1 MKHWTF
7 ERQLAAGFIA
17 VGIGLAL
24 AFAVSI
30 SDAKQRLATSQLVL
44 HTQEVI
50 GELYSLQSAVIDL
63 ETGARGYVITGQ
75 KAFLDP
81 YEASRTVIG
90 TRLANLKSLMAD
102 NPDQERRLTAL
113 EQEITTQVQYQ
124 EGLVQTTQAQGMPFG
139 RKIIQTGAGKLNMD
153 TIRQKIDEI
162 RSEESRLLTV
172 RQDAS
177 AQSNRNNDR
186 ILNSLRVLMVA
197 VLVGA
202 YVITRREVRFRRMA
216 EQTLQVLNDELE
228 QRVLART
235 AALEATTLALR
246 ESEARWQ
253 TSLENLSEGVAIAS
267 LDGRLLHF
275 NKAALALHGFT
286 SLEESQRDLPDFTG
300 LIELSTPTGEII
312 PLEQW
317 PLSRILRGEIL
328 HDLEISVRHL
338 QAGWTRIFS
347 YNGSL
352 ASDPGGKPFL
362 AVVTMTDITPR
373 KKAEHKI
380 LTQLGHLNLLDQITR
395 LISDRLDLNSIF
407 QLVIGTLEDSLPVDF
422 GSITL
427 YDAASRTL
435 RFSRIGKK
443 SQALAGALRLAE
455 NDTLLVNDQGLGRC
469 TGGELVYEP
478 DISRSPD
485 PFYRELERAGL
496 CSLVMAPLRQESQ
509 VFGVLI
515 VARRDA
521 QAFSSGECEFLR
533 QLSEHVALAAWH
545 AQMHAA
551 LTQAYDDL
559 RQTQQIFMQEERLR
573 ALGQMASG
581 IAHDINNALSPV
593 SLYAESLLEN
603 EKTLSPRARNYLETI
618 HRAVDDV
625 AQTVARMRE
634 FYRQRATQMEL
645 APVDVN
651 RLVGQVLDLTRPRWQ
666 DMPQEHGLVIEIA
679 ADLQPDLPL
688 IMGAE
693 NEIRDALTNLVL
705 NAVDAMPNGGQL
717 TVRTRLANVDAASES
732 LTRVILEITDTG
744 MGMDETTRQRCLEPF
759 FTTKGDRGTGLG
771 LAMVFGMARRHSA
784 DLQIESAPGEGT
796 TVRLLFGVR
805 SVVVSDQPLVIP
817 PPETLPKLRVLV
829 IDDDPILLKSLTD
842 TLEADGHAIVAADG
856 GEKGI
861 SAFLSSLKRE
871 KPFDM
876 VITDLGM
883 PHVDG
888 HKVAA
893 QIKTHSPRTPVI
905 LLTGWGQ
912 QLIAKGQMP
921 PNVDRI
927 LAKPPKMREIREVFV
942 ALFMLSSRS

>member
-7 ERQLAAGFIA
+7 ERQLAAGFVA
-17 VGIGLAL
+17 VGSGLAL

-30 SDAKQRLATSQLVL
+30 SDTKQRLATSRLVL
-44 HTQEVI
+44 HTQQVI

-90 TRLANLKSLMAD
+90 AHLGNLQSLMAD
-102 NPDQERRLTAL
+102 NPDQERRLAAL
-113 EQEITTQVQYQ
+113 GQEITTQLQYQ
-124 EGLVQTTQAQGMPFG
+124 EGLVQTTRALGTPAG
-139 RKIIQTGAGKLNMD
+139 RKIIQIGAGKLSMD
-153 TIRQKIDEI
+153 AVRQKIGEI
-162 RSEESRLLTV
+162 RSEEGRLLIV
-172 RQDAS
+172 RENAS
-177 AQSNRNNDR
+177 AQSNRNAGQV
-186 ILNSLRVLMVA
+186 LNGLRVLMVA

-202 YVITRREVRFRRMA
+202 YVITRREVRFRLRA
-216 EQTLQVLNDELE
+216 EQALKTLNDELE
-228 QRVLART
+228 QRVLDRT
-235 AALEATTLALR
+235 AALEAATLALR

-253 TSLENLSEGVAIAS
+253 TSLENLSEGVAIAN

-286 SLEESQRDLPDFTG
+286 SLAESQRDLPDFTG
-300 LIELSTPTGEII
+300 LIELSTLTGAII

-317 PLSRILRGEIL
+317 PLSRILRGETL
-328 HDLEISVRHL
+328 HDVEIAVRHL

-352 ASDPGGKPFL
+352 ANDPGGQPFL
-362 AVVTMTDITPR
+362 AVVTMTDITAR
-373 KKAEHKI
+373 KKAEHRI
-380 LTQLGHLNLLDQITR
+380 FTQLGHLNLLDQITR
-395 LISDRLDLNSIF
+395 LIGDRLDLNSIF
-407 QLVIGTLEDSLPVDF
+407 QLVIGTLEDNLPVDF
-422 GSITL
+422 GCIAL
-427 YDAASRTL
+427 HDAASRTL
-435 RFSRIGKK
+435 RLSRMGKK
-443 SQALAGALRLAE
+443 SQALAALRLAE
-455 NDTLLVNDQGLGRC
+455 NDTLVVDDQGLGRC

-478 DISRSPD
+478 DITRSPD
-485 PFYRELERAGL
+485 PFPRQLESAGL
-496 CSLVMAPLRQESQ
+496 RSLVMAPLRQESQ
-509 VFGVLI
+509 VFGVLM

-521 QAFSSGECEFLR
+521 QAFSSSECEFLR

-545 AQMHAA
+545 AQLHAA

-559 RQTQQIFMQEERLR
+559 RQTQQIVMQEERLR

-645 APVDVN
+645 APVDIN

-679 ADLQPDLPL
+679 TDLQPDLPP

-693 NEIRDALTNLVL
+693 SEIRDALTNLVL

-717 TVRTRLANVDAASES
+717 TARTRLLNGDAATES
-732 LTRVILEITDTG
+732 TTRVALEITDTG
-744 MGMDETTRQRCLEPF
+744 TGMDETTRQRCLEPF

-796 TVRLLFGVR
+796 TVRLLFGVH

-817 PPETLPKLRVLV
+817 PPEALPKLRVLV

-842 TLEADGHAIVAADG
+842 TLEADGHVVVAADG

-861 SAFLSSLKRE
+861 SAFLSSLKRG
-871 KPFDM
+871 KPFDR

-893 QIKTHSPRTPVI
+893 QIKTHSPGTPVI

-912 QLIAKGQMP
+912 QLIARGQMP
-921 PNVDRI
+921 PNVDRV
-927 LAKPPKMREIREVFV
+927 LAKPPKLREIREAFA
-942 ALFMLSSRS
+942 ALSPHSPRS